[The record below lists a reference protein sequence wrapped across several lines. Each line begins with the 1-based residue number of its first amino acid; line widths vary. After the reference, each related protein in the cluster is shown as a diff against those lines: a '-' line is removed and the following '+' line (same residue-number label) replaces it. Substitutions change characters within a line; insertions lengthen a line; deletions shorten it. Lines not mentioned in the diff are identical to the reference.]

1 MKAST
6 LLLLAGL
13 ATLATSCGQDAAS
26 KKLADEAEARVV
38 ASIKQVLVQAP
49 AQGGALDP
57 VHTWYQSSEVP
68 NIIKLDPGAAK
79 VYQDHAAI
87 LQEVA
92 TNQSKLASDPILT
105 PTQGQGIR
113 SGYQKLV
120 DESTGNVAQLT
131 NLASSKTTMSE
142 AEQRTFV
149 GELAKKEDH
158 QLELVK
164 YFTRRSAAI
173 IDRET
178 RSEKQ
183 HKYNREVLGIE

>member
-6 LLLLAGL
+6 LLLVGL
-13 ATLATSCGQDAAS
+13 ATLGTSCGQDAAS
-26 KKLADEAEARVV
+26 KKLADETEARVV

-49 AQGGALDP
+49 AQGEILGQA
-57 VHTWYQSSEVP
+57 HTWYQSNEVP
-68 NIIKLDPGAAK
+68 NIIKLDPGAEA
-79 VYQDHAAI
+79 VYRDHAAI

-105 PTQGQGIR
+105 PAQGQGIR

-131 NLASSKTTMSE
+131 NLASNKTTMSE

-149 GELAKKEDH
+149 GELAKKENH
-158 QLELVK
+158 QLALVK

-173 IDRET
+173 IDQKT
-178 RSEKQ
+178 RSKNQEKFDR
-183 HKYNREVLGIE
+183 KVWGI

>member
-13 ATLATSCGQDAAS
+13 ATLGTSCGQDAAS
-26 KKLADEAEARVV
+26 KKLADETEARVV

-49 AQGGALDP
+49 AQGEILGQA
-57 VHTWYQSSEVP
+57 HTWYQSSEVP
-68 NIIKLDPGAAK
+68 NIIKLDPGAEA
-79 VYQDHAAI
+79 VYRDHAAI

-120 DESTGNVAQLT
+120 DESAGNVAQLT
-131 NLASSKTTMSE
+131 NLASNKTTMSE

-149 GELAKKEDH
+149 GELAKKENH
-158 QLELVK
+158 QLELVR
-164 YFTRRSAAI
+164 YFTRRTAST
-173 IDRET
+173 IDLKT
-178 RSEKQ
+178 RQQKSDEYNIKMWG
-183 HKYNREVLGIE
+183 HK

>member
-1 MKAST
+1 MKART
-6 LLLLAGL
+6 FFLLAGL

-26 KKLADEAEARVV
+26 KKLADETEAQVV

-49 AQGGALDP
+49 AQADALGP

-68 NIIKLDPGAAK
+68 NIIKLDPGAAA
-79 VYQDHAAI
+79 VYRDHAAI

-105 PTQGQGIR
+105 PAQGQGIR

-142 AEQRTFV
+142 AEQRKFV
-149 GELAKKEDH
+149 ADLAGKENH
-158 QLELVK
+158 QLQLVQYYGK
-164 YFTRRSAAI
+164 RTQAAI
-173 IDRET
+173 DQKVQQ
-178 RSEKQ
+178 EK
-183 HKYNREVLGIE
+183 HHEYNRKVWGIE